1 MALLDGFAVGSLC
14 LAMSLKPGRNAA
26 RRMVMGLEAFMT
38 CFGLFLTCAFLAVYD
53 GIVSDMPIL
62 AGFIGG
68 ALSLTA
74 LVGLSCGPARRFAQ
88 MSAG

>member
-38 CFGLFLTCAFLAVYD
+38 CFGLFLTYAFLTVYD